1 MCKMVGLDINGR
13 TVNVASIKSDY
24 VKNIVDSI
32 SLCHLIDKV
41 VLFGSALEDRCTEES
56 DIDIA
61 VFGKESKSKM
71 FKNKSYRDYINS
83 VVSYG
88 EIQDYDILYF
98 DTNKKNDYS
107 IMQDINN
114 GEILFERQ

>member
-32 SLCHLIDKV
+32 SLCNLIDKV

-61 VFGKESKSKM
+61 IFGKESKSKM